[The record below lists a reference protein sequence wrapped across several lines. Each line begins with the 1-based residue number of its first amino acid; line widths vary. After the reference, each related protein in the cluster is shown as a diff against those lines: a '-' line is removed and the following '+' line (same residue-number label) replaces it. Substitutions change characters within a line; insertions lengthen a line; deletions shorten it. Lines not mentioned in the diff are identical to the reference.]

1 MWPSNTWTRK
11 TARTFGFYRPINFV
25 EPYMTSKRLYKALG
39 LLACGGVL
47 LQTGGC
53 GTTLGPTVAN
63 LAASVILQLLLG
75 GLTT

>member
-1 MWPSNTWTRK
+1 
-11 TARTFGFYRPINFV
+11 
-25 EPYMTSKRLYKALG
+25 MTSKRLYKTLG

-53 GTTLGPTVAN
+53 ATTLGPTLAN